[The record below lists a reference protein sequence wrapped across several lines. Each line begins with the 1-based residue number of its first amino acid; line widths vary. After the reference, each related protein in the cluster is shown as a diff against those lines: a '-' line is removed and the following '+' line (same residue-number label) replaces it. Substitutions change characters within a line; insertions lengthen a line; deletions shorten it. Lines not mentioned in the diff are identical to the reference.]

1 MASLIVIALVIAVA
15 GALAGAFFA
24 ISFAINRGDRV
35 GSLIWQA
42 PGRPAKRDR
51 PLVDSSRRG

>member
-35 GSLIWQA
+35 RSLIWQV
-42 PGRPAKRDR
+42 PRQPAKSEW